1 MCFFEYFWQI
11 ILALWGFFTKFLIPE
26 YFPLVYS
33 PGDQENF
40 SCWERGWG
48 AREWSWHR
56 PGEYLP
62 VPGEHLLVYSPGDQ
76 EIFSWGGGLGNEVD
90 IDQENISRYQENIS
104 WSVLIDQE
112 MISWYQKNISW
123 SIHQERNLPVR
134 GAISLSRGRCGM
146 YLQMH
151 TKQFGFHFGTWL
163 INKGNFSVYGC
174 HSS

>member
-1 MCFFEYFWQI
+1 MGIFYKIPDPWIFPTGLFTRRPGKFF
-11 ILALWGFFTKFLIPE
+11 L
-26 YFPLVYS
+26 
-33 PGDQENF
+33 
-40 SCWERGWG
+40 GWG

-90 IDQENISRYQENIS
+90 IDQENISHYQENIS

-146 YLQMH
+146 YL
-151 TKQFGFHFGTWL
+151 
-163 INKGNFSVYGC
+163 
-174 HSS
+174 HSPTLRQCLRNPKSLRRLYLG